1 MLYEKGYAI
10 YHHYCKTMF
19 WFGVTNIYVHRAW
32 VSQFATYIIFTYFV
46 QVRNF
51 LCFEGRSWWHKQT
64 KIITL
69 NWFENEL
76 RMITTKISPQNY
88 RNLYCLHQQCN
99 FLSFSLLLNTKAIS
113 IMRRQIILLS
123 LFGRFF

>member
-1 MLYEKGYAI
+1 MRKGMRSSIINVKQCFNLDLQIFMFICIAKFHNLQHRLDLHISYRYE
-10 YHHYCKTMF
+10 
-19 WFGVTNIYVHRAW
+19 V
-32 VSQFATYIIFTYFV
+32 
-46 QVRNF
+46 

-99 FLSFSLLLNTKAIS
+99 FLPFSLLLNTKAIS
-113 IMRRQIILLS
+113 IMKRQIILLS